1 MLDLETEFNDFRA
14 QMEIEKRADIA
25 RISPTTPS
33 YIQPAYPAGD
43 IPLVL
48 NFLVLGTGEV
58 LKAPEQTIQFLH
70 KYERVSLS
78 NFEKMWRPNILR
90 HCREA
95 YDGHRNARIR
105 PVSYST
111 IVTTTAV
118 YERGESLEDSRFQIN
133 MVLLSGLGKILEAG
147 DPTFVL
153 DGVSINWNE
162 LKSIMNDAFV
172 DRSVGTQPTVA
183 L

>member
-14 QMEIEKRADIA
+14 QIEMEKRADIA
-25 RISPTTPS
+25 RISPTIPS
-33 YIQPAYPAGD
+33 YNKPSFPVGD

-48 NFLVLGTGEV
+48 NFLVLGTGEI
-58 LKAPEQTIQFLH
+58 LNAPEQTIQFLH

-78 NFEKMWRPNILR
+78 NFEKMWRKNILT

-95 YDGHRNARIR
+95 YDGHKNARIR
-105 PVSYST
+105 PVSYTT
-111 IVTTTAV
+111 IVTTSGV
-118 YERGESLEDSRFQIN
+118 YERGESFEDSRFQIN
-133 MVLLSGLGKILEAG
+133 MVLLSALGNVLQAG

-153 DGVSINWNE
+153 EGVSINWNE
-162 LKSIMNDAFV
+162 LKLIMKDAFV
-172 DRSVGTQPTVA
+172 DRSVETQPTIA